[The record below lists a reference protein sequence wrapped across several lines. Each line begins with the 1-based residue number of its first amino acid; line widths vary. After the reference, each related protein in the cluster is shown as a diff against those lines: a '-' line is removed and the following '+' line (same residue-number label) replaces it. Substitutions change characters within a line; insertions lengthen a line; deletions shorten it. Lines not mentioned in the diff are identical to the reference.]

1 MRVDFA
7 KCSHNW
13 RFATVPLHRDL
24 NPGGAVIEAMQAYS
38 SIVFTESQRRVVQDR
53 FNSHEVIQF
62 WIDAGPGSWFRK
74 DVAFDDHFRE
84 KFASAHEAAARGELD
99 DWPTDAEG
107 ALALLILLDQYPR
120 NSFRGTARMFATDD
134 KALDVAAQAIASGFD
149 VAAEPT
155 LRLFFYTPFIHSE
168 RIENQDRALELYA
181 QLGGDT
187 ARHAHI
193 HRDIIARFGRFPHR
207 NPLLGRETTAEEQQF
222 LDEGGFSG

>member
-1 MRVDFA
+1 
-7 KCSHNW
+7 
-13 RFATVPLHRDL
+13 
-24 NPGGAVIEAMQAYS
+24 MQQS
-38 SIVFTESQRRVVQDR
+38 FDRNEVV
-53 FNSHEVIQF
+53 QF
-62 WIDAGPGSWFRK
+62 WIDGGSGRWFRK
-74 DVAFDDHFRE
+74 DVAFDDRFRE
-84 KFASAHEAAARGELD
+84 KFAATYEAATRGVLD
-99 DWPTDAEG
+99 NWLTDAEG

-134 KALDVAAQAIASGFD
+134 KALDAANQAITSGFD
-149 VAAEPT
+149 VTAEPT

-181 QLGGDT
+181 LLGGDT

>member
-1 MRVDFA
+1 M
-7 KCSHNW
+7 SN
-13 RFATVPLHRDL
+13 
-24 NPGGAVIEAMQAYS
+24 Q
-38 SIVFTESQRRVVQDR
+38 
-53 FNSHEVIQF
+53 FNSSEVVKF
-62 WIDAGPGSWFRK
+62 WVDAGSGSWFRK
-74 DVAFDDHFRE
+74 DDAFDDRFRE
-84 KFASAHEAAARGELD
+84 KFAAAHEAAARGELD
-99 DWPTDAEG
+99 DWSADGEG

-134 KALDVAAQAIASGFD
+134 KALDIARRAIAGGFD
-149 VAAEPT
+149 GTAEPS

-193 HRDIIARFGRFPHR
+193 HRDIIVRFGRFPHR
-207 NPLLGRETTAEEQQF
+207 NPLLGRETTVDEQRF